1 MSSLANRY
9 DHSNFVPKSEYDSS
23 VNRQNES
30 MMHKVKDVVSKFFQ
44 PSFLF
49 TASNNEID
57 SPKRKRQ
64 ISIEELD
71 DEQQIETT
79 ATTTIK
85 NQIIASK
92 SKYLHQPVRDD
103 ESQFTDDDDNN
114 NQDVSSIEQDL
125 KEIEQQKKRRR
136 TTNYQQIHTNN
147 RHHENEK
154 TNSTDS
160 ISSLSN
166 RRLHCTTSTELN
178 SNERINRIISS
189 TQRFNITSTS
199 NYDPSKSPLF
209 SVDNRKQTETT
220 TITTTNLKSNEFSA
234 NYLLATSLTDRP
246 QLSKSN
252 SQQSSATLTNKNR
265 LLSNERKMFGV
276 NYASINSHRLP
287 YIERLRRRTLQDCI
301 RLDRTLDNEPLSISP
316 IDEHKLK
323 TNSSELTRT
332 KVQEKECGIQ
342 CNISNVENSIESN
355 KKLQRAFPPIDIQYE
370 ALSVPI
376 TEKTQSSTQT
386 DSSIQ
391 THSSITIEK
400 VQTSLPKIDITKP
413 KVLGDVTPFSWPKFA
428 RAQEEYAKKY
438 PEKCTD
444 TILSKSNI
452 NTNSTVFQQTNTT
465 SNTISKSSTL
475 PMSSL
480 QSVQSIWK
488 CPSCTKEH
496 PAQTASCSLCHGI
509 NPNYKKLSAIQST
522 LPVEKESTI
531 PIPAATTIIN
541 QTVT

>member
-125 KEIEQQKKRRR
+125 KEIEQQKKRQIEQQKKRRR

-265 LLSNERKMFGV
+265 LLSNERKIKKAVEDVAKTGHICVLDVDKQGV
-276 NYASINSHRLP
+276 KSIRKTNLHPLFIYISPPSYEILEKRLRARKTDDENAIQHRL
-287 YIERLRRRTLQDCI
+287 
-301 RLDRTLDNEPLSISP
+301 
-316 IDEHKLK
+316 
-323 TNSSELTRT
+323 
-332 KVQEKECGIQ
+332 
-342 CNISNVENSIESN
+342 
-355 KKLQRAFPPIDIQYE
+355 
-370 ALSVPI
+370 
-376 TEKTQSSTQT
+376 
-386 DSSIQ
+386 
-391 THSSITIEK
+391 
-400 VQTSLPKIDITKP
+400 
-413 KVLGDVTPFSWPKFA
+413 
-428 RAQEEYAKKY
+428 
-438 PEKCTD
+438 
-444 TILSKSNI
+444 
-452 NTNSTVFQQTNTT
+452 
-465 SNTISKSSTL
+465 
-475 PMSSL
+475 
-480 QSVQSIWK
+480 
-488 CPSCTKEH
+488 
-496 PAQTASCSLCHGI
+496 
-509 NPNYKKLSAIQST
+509 
-522 LPVEKESTI
+522 KESKESMEFSKEPGVYDHI
-531 PIPAATTIIN
+531 VIN
-541 QTVT
+541 DKLDVAYNDLKEILHKDIEAVLQQQKINKNGQK